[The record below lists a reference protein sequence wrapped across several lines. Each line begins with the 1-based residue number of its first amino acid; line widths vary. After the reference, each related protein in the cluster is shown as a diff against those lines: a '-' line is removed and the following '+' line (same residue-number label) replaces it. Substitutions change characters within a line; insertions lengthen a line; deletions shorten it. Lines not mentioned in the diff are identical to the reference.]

1 MRTASLYRLSL
12 FFLLFSGAFEATA
25 QTTNWPYYAGDS
37 RSTKYSPLDQINE
50 SNVKNLQIAWRWK
63 SDNFGRMPDRNWE
76 VTPLMVNGVLYF
88 TAGTRRDVI
97 AADAATGETLW
108 MYRIDE
114 GERGAKAVRVV
125 NRGASYW
132 TDNRGDERIILLTLG
147 YHMVELNAK
156 TGVPITGF
164 GANGIVDLEEGL
176 DRENIKPGIIGAT
189 SPAMVVGDVVVV
201 GSALGTPA
209 TGSAPPSMN
218 NVPGYVRGFDARTGK
233 RIWTFH
239 TVPQAGEFGN
249 ETWEKGSWKYT
260 GNTAVWAPMSADLE
274 LGYVYLPVETPTGD
288 FYGGH
293 RPGND
298 LFDESMVCLDAKTGK
313 RVWHFQVVHHGIWDW
328 DLPAAPVLVDVTVD
342 GRKIKAIA
350 QVTKQAFTWVLDRTN
365 GKPVWPVEE
374 RPVPQSDVPGE
385 KTSATQPFPS
395 KPAPFDR
402 QGFTENDLADFTPE
416 IKAEALKMA
425 SDFKMGPI
433 YTPPIVFDSNG
444 KKGVLSLPN
453 STGGA
458 NWQGAGADP
467 ETGILYV
474 PSVTNPSVLSLT
486 HDAARSD
493 EDFIARTVPVP
504 RPLGV
509 PLVKPPYGRITAIDL
524 NTGDHVWMV
533 PNGEASAALKSNPAL
548 KGIDLSKVGAPDRA
562 PIMITKTLLFA
573 GEGAAGPGFRA
584 LNKKTGETIYQM
596 TLPGNETGLPMTY
609 MIGGRQFI
617 VVTVSGRDG
626 AELVG
631 LSLPA
636 AQPGRQQR
644 PPVPAREN

>member
-1 MRTASLYRLSL
+1 
-12 FFLLFSGAFEATA
+12 
-25 QTTNWPYYAGDS
+25 
-37 RSTKYSPLDQINE
+37 
-50 SNVKNLQIAWRWK
+50 
-63 SDNFGRMPDRNWE
+63 
-76 VTPLMVNGVLYF
+76 
-88 TAGTRRDVI
+88 
-97 AADAATGETLW
+97 
-108 MYRIDE
+108 
-114 GERGAKAVRVV
+114 
-125 NRGASYW
+125 
-132 TDNRGDERIILLTLG
+132 
-147 YHMVELNAK
+147 
-156 TGVPITGF
+156 
-164 GANGIVDLEEGL
+164 
-176 DRENIKPGIIGAT
+176 
-189 SPAMVVGDVVVV
+189 
-201 GSALGTPA
+201 
-209 TGSAPPSMN
+209 MN
-218 NVPGYVRGFDARTGK
+218 NVPGYVRGFDVRTGK

-239 TVPQAGEFGN
+239 TIPQAGEFGN

-328 DLPAAPVLVDVTVD
+328 DLPAAPVLVDITVD

-425 SDFKMGPI
+425 SEFKMGPI

-533 PNGEASAALKSNPAL
+533 PNGEASAAMKNNPAL
-548 KGIDLSKVGAPDRA
+548 KGVDLSKVGAPDRA

-584 LNKKTGETIYQM
+584 LNKKTGETVFQM

-609 MIGGRQFI
+609 MVEGRQFI

-626 AELVG
+626 AELVRTESPGCTAQSSTAAGNSSCGKLILYETDIDSYFRVGGNLTGSSAARSAAARRSAAG
-631 LSLPA
+631 LLRDSWRRRDPVRHPLAGGSGAHAGWQLPDRE
-636 AQPGRQQR
+636 PVRKWPRRNGGRTGALQSCEEELWQNR
-644 PPVPAREN
+644 DHERAKERLGRSDVSGTDR